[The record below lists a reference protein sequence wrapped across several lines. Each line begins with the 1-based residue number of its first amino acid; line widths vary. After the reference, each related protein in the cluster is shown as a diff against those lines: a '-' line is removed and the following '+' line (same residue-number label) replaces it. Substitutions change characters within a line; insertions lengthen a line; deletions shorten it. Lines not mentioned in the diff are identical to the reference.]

1 MALLAERVTREVAMP
16 ELWRHGAGE
25 LAAMIAGKKASSLE
39 VVEAHLK
46 RIQAVNPTLNAV
58 TRVLAE
64 EARAAAA
71 AADRAVAAGFPLG
84 PLHGVPFT
92 VKQNIDLVDCS
103 TNWGLPALAE
113 AMPPLDSP
121 VVERMKAAGAIPIG
135 RTNCPD
141 MALRVSTDSSL
152 YGLTRNPWHLG
163 RTTGGSSGGEGAALA
178 SGMSPIGLGNDI
190 GGSLRNPAT
199 CCGVASLKPSAGRVP
214 LCTVIPAID
223 GPASFQLMPVEGP
236 MARHVADV
244 RLGLSIVA
252 GRHPRD
258 PYSVPAPMA
267 SPRAAGRRLR
277 VAALPEPPGGSTD
290 PRVAAR
296 ARAAADALATAG
308 YEVVSTVP
316 PRFEEVVATWSAF
329 IAADI
334 RVLQPTIGPLMSEDA
349 NRFLGFFVDAMPVV
363 DLTGYIGLLM
373 TRQSLIRD
381 WQQWFTGVDLML
393 TPTWTQLPFA
403 HGWDAASRENT
414 QATAELMRCVTIAN
428 LLGLPSACVPA
439 GLVDGL
445 PVGVMITGDRFADDK
460 TLDAA
465 EVVEAAFGLAT
476 PIDPVRGEVGS

>member
-1 MALLAERVTREVAMP
+1 MS
-16 ELWRHGAGE
+16 ELWRRGAGE
-25 LAAMIAGKKASSLE
+25 LAAMIARKEVSSRE
-39 VVEAHLK
+39 VVEAHLE
-46 RIQAVNPTLNAV
+46 RIHVVNPTLNAV

-71 AADRAVAAGFPLG
+71 EADRAVVTGSQLG

-92 VKQNIDLVDCS
+92 VKQNIDLVGSS

-113 AMPPLDSP
+113 AVPPLDSP
-121 VVERMKAAGAIPIG
+121 VVERMKTAGAIPIG

-141 MALRVSTDSSL
+141 MALRVHTDSSL
-152 YGLTRNPWHLG
+152 YGLTRNPWHPG
-163 RTTGGSSGGEGAALA
+163 RTTGGSSGGEGSALA

-199 CCGVASLKPSAGRVP
+199 CCGIASLKPSAGRVP
-214 LCTVIPAID
+214 LCTMIPAID

-236 MARHVADV
+236 MARCVADV
-244 RLGLSIVA
+244 RLGLSVLA

-258 PYSVPAPMA
+258 PYSVPAPMV
-267 SPRAAGRRLR
+267 SPQAAGRPVR

-296 ARAAADALATAG
+296 VRAASDALAASG
-308 YEVVSTVP
+308 YDVVSHIP
-316 PRFEEVVATWSAF
+316 PRFEEVVAIWSAF

-334 RVLQPTIGPLMSEDA
+334 RVLTPTMGPLMSEDA

-363 DLTGYIGLLM
+363 DLAGYIGLLM
-373 TRQSLIRD
+373 ARQSLIRD
-381 WQQWFTGVDLML
+381 WQQWFTDVDLLL

-403 HGWDAASRENT
+403 HDWDAATRENT
-414 QATAELMRCVTIAN
+414 LATLELMRCVTIAN

-465 EVVEAAFGLAT
+465 EVVETAFGVTT
-476 PIDPVRGEVGS
+476 PINPITI